1 MGKKCDLSVLISVYL
16 WREGER
22 MVRETFVSHHLLT
35 VFQPTEIRTNTGS
48 VSYPK
53 VKGKSKY
60 SRKARTRA
68 REYRD
73 HSVGMTEAAQS
84 EQMLLLQLLN
94 IQANEFCAAAGL
106 HVCVHVCTSV

>member
-60 SRKARTRA
+60 SRKPGQEPGNTDRTCSPSWDGRGSSIRA
-68 REYRD
+68 D
-73 HSVGMTEAAQS
+73 
-84 EQMLLLQLLN
+84 
-94 IQANEFCAAAGL
+94 AAAATVEHSGK
-106 HVCVHVCTSV
+106 

>member
-1 MGKKCDLSVLISVYL
+1 MISVYL

-22 MVRETFVSHHLLT
+22 TGEGDTFFKHLCHVTCIT

-53 VKGKSKY
+53 VIRKIKIY
-60 SRKARTRA
+60 QKARTRA

-73 HSVGMTEAAQS
+73 HSEIIPLGSLRQFTE
-84 EQMLLLQLLN
+84 
-94 IQANEFCAAAGL
+94 
-106 HVCVHVCTSV
+106 H